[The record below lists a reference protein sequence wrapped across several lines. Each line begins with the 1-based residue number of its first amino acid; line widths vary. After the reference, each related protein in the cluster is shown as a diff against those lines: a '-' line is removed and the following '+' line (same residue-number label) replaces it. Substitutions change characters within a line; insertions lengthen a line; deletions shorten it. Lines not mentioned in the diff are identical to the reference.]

1 MLAGQTSFVV
11 LVVEDEW
18 LVRNEISSEF
28 NAKGL
33 QVLEAASGEAA
44 LDLFG
49 ENQIDILFTDIQLK
63 GELSGWDVAEALR
76 ASKPDLAVI
85 YTSGN
90 SADRSRQVARGL
102 FFDKPYDT
110 SQIVEAC
117 QALLAP
123 SGWRSRRWLSSG
135 DL

>member
-1 MLAGQTSFVV
+1 MLAGQTPFVV

-18 LVRNEISSEF
+18 LVRSEISSEF
-28 NAKGL
+28 NAQGL
-33 QVLEAASGEAA
+33 EVLEAASGEAA
-44 LDLFG
+44 LELFDTSR
-49 ENQIDILFTDIQLK
+49 IDILFTDIELK

-90 SADRSRQVARGL
+90 SADRSRQVSRGL
-102 FFDKPYDT
+102 FFDKPYDA

-117 QALLAP
+117 HELLAA
-123 SGWRSRRWLSSG
+123 SG
-135 DL
+135 

>member
-1 MLAGQTSFVV
+1 MLAGQTPFVV

-18 LVRNEISSEF
+18 LVRSEISSEF
-28 NAKGL
+28 NAQGL

-44 LDLFG
+44 LELFDMS
-49 ENQIDILFTDIQLK
+49 QIDILFTDIQLE

-90 SADRSRQVARGL
+90 SADRSRQVLAGYFLISRMML
-102 FFDKPYDT
+102 RRLLKPAT
-110 SQIVEAC
+110 HCWKHRAKLVV
-117 QALLAP
+117 LHV
-123 SGWRSRRWLSSG
+123 G
-135 DL
+135 

>member
-1 MLAGQTSFVV
+1 MLAGRTPFVV

-28 NAKGL
+28 NAQGL

-44 LDLFG
+44 LELF
-49 ENQIDILFTDIQLK
+49 NMSPIDILFTDIQLE
-63 GELSGWDVAEALR
+63 GELSGWDIAEALR

-90 SADRSRQVARGL
+90 SADRSRQVHADYSLISPMMLPRLLKPATNFWQHQAKFSGL
-102 FFDKPYDT
+102 H
-110 SQIVEAC
+110 
-117 QALLAP
+117 
-123 SGWRSRRWLSSG
+123 
-135 DL
+135 